1 MKSFNDYQKDLNEA
15 DFGSMAAQLKKYGG
29 KDNVKDAPKAPQAR
43 SKYAPDYTMTGH
55 KEKTTSTGKQY
66 SKVLPD
72 YDDEDDVKSA
82 KKSVATGAAPQEKRG
97 RGRPKGVGAKAGQYK
112 PRDPAKKAESAA
124 KAAATKAANKAKK
137 AALTQEDCEEIF
149 EGLDFD
155 DMIEMMVDE
164 EMMGLDEV
172 SKATLGSYVKKS
184 SMDLGSKFYDSG
196 RDETKDKKS
205 SYYNFRAAEKRQRGI
220 NKAVAK
226 LTKED
231 LDEAEKIK
239 VGSIVTPK
247 IGPHAGRPHTV
258 IHVHDDGSFNIK
270 PNVDS
275 NHNKYRLGAARCTKD
290 QLHESAEEIN
300 EMYHAGGTINS
311 AGKTSNWKV
320 KYEDFPDKKDI
331 QKQNPHLDSNQVY
344 AIHNHISDHADDDM
358 TGTKSTHTSSGGYK
372 GNTAAPMRIGMTT
385 THKVHVTS
393 NGGHMGESVEF
404 EEFSLEDLMLF
415 IESEDFNSL
424 DENELALFEGIFNES
439 SDAVVKDKSGKV
451 IKFKHTG
458 DWEKKKEDPIV
469 DKSGAKHTAHSRVR
483 DLARNA
489 IKRVGKSEISF
500 AKNESE
506 ESLSKEVKV
515 PHDGAMN
522 PTKIHMSHVDDL
534 VKSGKYKYF
543 SAHGAPGYPA
553 SILRHVASGK
563 KVNISTGNRDHSTF
577 THVHRVLESEEAG
590 TQPAINDAVAY
601 YAKNINTN
609 LIKE

>member
-55 KEKTTSTGKQY
+55 KEKTTSTGRQY

-137 AALTQEDCEEIF
+137 AALTNEDCEEIF
-149 EGLDFD
+149 EGLTFD
-155 DMIEMMVDE
+155 DMIEFMIDE
-164 EMMGLDEV
+164 EVVALDELNK
-172 SKATLGSYVKKS
+172 STLGSYIKKAT
-184 SMDLGSKFYDSG
+184 MDLGSKFYDSG
-196 RDETKDKKS
+196 RDEGKDVQS
-205 SYYNFRAAEKRQRGI
+205 
-220 NKAVAK
+220 
-226 LTKED
+226 
-231 LDEAEKIK
+231 LDETSEIK

-247 IGPHAGRPHTV
+247 IGPHAGKPHTV
-258 IHVHDDGSFNIK
+258 IHVHENGTFNIK
-270 PNVDS
+270 PNIDVRKV
-275 NHNKYRLGAARCTKD
+275 KYHLGAARCSRADLKESHKD
-290 QLHESAEEIN
+290 
-300 EMYHAGGTINS
+300 
-311 AGKTSNWKV
+311 
-320 KYEDFPDKKDI
+320 
-331 QKQNPHLDSNQVY
+331 
-344 AIHNHISDHADDDM
+344 
-358 TGTKSTHTSSGGYK
+358 
-372 GNTAAPMRIGMTT
+372 
-385 THKVHVTS
+385 
-393 NGGHMGESVEF
+393 
-404 EEFSLEDLMLF
+404 EFSLEELALF
-415 IESEDFNSL
+415 IESEEFNSL

-577 THVHRVLESEEAG
+577 THVHRVLESEKTG
-590 TQPAINDAVAY
+590 TKPAINDAVAF
-601 YAKNINTN
+601 YASKLTSN

>member
-137 AALTQEDCEEIF
+137 AALTNEDCEEIF
-149 EGLDFD
+149 EGLTFD
-155 DMIEMMVDE
+155 DMIEFMIDE
-164 EMMGLDEV
+164 EVVALDELNK
-172 SKATLGSYVKKS
+172 STLGSYIKKAT
-184 SMDLGSKFYDSG
+184 MDVQSL
-196 RDETKDKKS
+196 DETS
-205 SYYNFRAAEKRQRGI
+205 E
-220 NKAVAK
+220 
-226 LTKED
+226 
-231 LDEAEKIK
+231 IK

-247 IGPHAGRPHTV
+247 IGPHAGKPHTV
-258 IHVHDDGSFNIK
+258 IHVHENGTFNIK
-270 PNVDS
+270 PNIDV
-275 NHNKYRLGAARCTKD
+275 R
-290 QLHESAEEIN
+290 
-300 EMYHAGGTINS
+300 
-311 AGKTSNWKV
+311 KV
-320 KYEDFPDKKDI
+320 KYHLGVARCSRADLKESHKD
-331 QKQNPHLDSNQVY
+331 
-344 AIHNHISDHADDDM
+344 
-358 TGTKSTHTSSGGYK
+358 
-372 GNTAAPMRIGMTT
+372 
-385 THKVHVTS
+385 
-393 NGGHMGESVEF
+393 
-404 EEFSLEDLMLF
+404 EFSLEELALF
-415 IESEDFNSL
+415 IESEEFNSL

-577 THVHRVLESEEAG
+577 THVHRVLESEKTG
-590 TQPAINDAVAY
+590 TKPAINDAVAY

>member
-300 EMYHAGGTINS
+300 
-311 AGKTSNWKV
+311 
-320 KYEDFPDKKDI
+320 D
-331 QKQNPHLDSNQVY
+331 
-344 AIHNHISDHADDDM
+344 
-358 TGTKSTHTSSGGYK
+358 
-372 GNTAAPMRIGMTT
+372 
-385 THKVHVTS
+385 
-393 NGGHMGESVEF
+393 GGHMGESVEF

-543 SAHGAPGYPA
+543 SAHGAPGHPA

>member
-1 MKSFNDYQKDLNEA
+1 MNNESVEEIDEM
-15 DFGSMAAQLKKYGG
+15 DFSSMASQLKKYGG
-29 KDNVKDAPKAPQAR
+29 KENVKDGVKGAQSR

-55 KEKTTSTGKQY
+55 KEKVTSTGRQY

-72 YDDEDDVKSA
+72 YDDEDDVKAA
-82 KKSVATGAAPQEKRG
+82 KKSVTTGATPQEKRG

-137 AALTQEDCEEIF
+137 AALTNEDCEEIF
-149 EGLDFD
+149 EGLTFD
-155 DMIEMMVDE
+155 DMIEFMIDE
-164 EMMGLDEV
+164 EVVALDELNK
-172 SKATLGSYVKKS
+172 STLGSYIKKAT
-184 SMDLGSKFYDSG
+184 MDLGSKFYDSG
-196 RDETKDKKS
+196 RDEGKDKKS
-205 SYYNFRAAEKRQRGI
+205 SYYNFRSAEKRQRGI
-220 NKAVAK
+220 NKAVGK
-226 LTKED
+226 LATESAENLEEMIDKD
-231 LDEAEKIK
+231 VQSLDETSEIK

-247 IGPHAGRPHTV
+247 IGPHAGKPHTV
-258 IHVHDDGSFNIK
+258 IHVHENGTFNIK
-270 PNVDS
+270 PNIDVRKV
-275 NHNKYRLGAARCTKD
+275 KYHLGAARCSRTDLKESHKD
-290 QLHESAEEIN
+290 
-300 EMYHAGGTINS
+300 
-311 AGKTSNWKV
+311 
-320 KYEDFPDKKDI
+320 
-331 QKQNPHLDSNQVY
+331 
-344 AIHNHISDHADDDM
+344 
-358 TGTKSTHTSSGGYK
+358 
-372 GNTAAPMRIGMTT
+372 
-385 THKVHVTS
+385 
-393 NGGHMGESVEF
+393 
-404 EEFSLEDLMLF
+404 EFSLEELALF
-415 IESEDFNSL
+415 IESEEFNSL

-577 THVHRVLESEEAG
+577 THVHRVLESEKTG
-590 TQPAINDAVAY
+590 TKPAITTS
-601 YAKNINTN
+601 IPRRW
-609 LIKE
+609 IS